1 MIKLMFA
8 VVGVVDV
15 VCVHYNPFILGKT
28 AKGYLLLDNC
38 GTNFELNTFVRYA
51 EIFYDHRK
59 SG

>member
-1 MIKLMFA
+1 MFA

-15 VCVHYNPFILGKT
+15 VCVHYSPFILGKT
-28 AKGYLLLDNC
+28 AKGYLWLDNR
-38 GTNFELNTFVRYA
+38 GMNFELNTFVRYA